1 MCFAFRMTQAR
12 LCLLILCVSILV
24 AAGPLEAQQEPA
36 APRAT
41 LLDEAK
47 RPPDALREAT
57 ARQEALDARPA
68 QTVPT
73 LLTLE
78 LATEILLQSNPTI
91 LAARQ
96 EVVAARG
103 DVLGVD
109 RWPNPELGFDVETLP
124 VGVER
129 EGTFLDGQELVLK
142 VEQLIETA
150 GKRSKRTA
158 VAELAVE
165 VSQSELLETVR
176 VVKFDLQRRHYD
188 VVLAKASLELSTEI
202 LDQFDEMIRLTEV
215 RYQQGEV
222 SGLEVSR
229 LRTERMR
236 FFSDQTE
243 AALGLANSKIAL
255 LELLGV
261 AEMST
266 EFSVAEELQ
275 FHGVNASAEAL
286 ARQAL
291 ANRPDLV
298 AQTSR
303 VQRALGQEEYE
314 KALGKPDLVPYFGYR
329 RDFIV
334 NALTFGVS
342 LPLPFFDRNQGG
354 VARALAETSRER
366 QDLRRVEL
374 QVRREVLEAY
384 NFVSARAVLIRA
396 LRAEYVPNARR
407 ARDIAQA
414 SYSLGALGLIAFLDA
429 ERAYRET
436 LLGYNQALYDHQVAT
451 FLLDAVVGEERV
463 Q

>member
-1 MCFAFRMTQAR
+1 MR
-12 LCLLILCVSILV
+12 
-24 AAGPLEAQQEPA
+24 PLQS
-36 APRAT
+36 
-41 LLDEAK
+41 
-47 RPPDALREAT
+47 
-57 ARQEALDARPA
+57 
-68 QTVPT
+68 VPT
-73 LLTLE
+73 LITLE
-78 LATEILLQSNPTI
+78 MATEILLQSNPTI

-96 EVVAARG
+96 DVVAAKA

-109 RWPNPELGFDVETLP
+109 IWPNPELGFDVENLP
-124 VGVER
+124 LGVER
-129 EGTFLDGQELVLK
+129 DLPFFNNQELVLK

-158 VAELAVE
+158 VAERGVE

-176 VVKFDLQRRHYD
+176 VVKLDLQRRHYD

-202 LDQFDEMIRLTEV
+202 LEQFDEMIRLTEV

-229 LRTERMR
+229 LKTERMR
-236 FFSDQTE
+236 FFSDQSN
-243 AALGLANSKIAL
+243 AALALSNSKLAQ

-261 AEMST
+261 AEMGA
-266 EFSVAEELQ
+266 EYEVAEELQ
-275 FHGVNASAEAL
+275 FHGVSVSPDLLEE
-286 ARQAL
+286 QAL
-291 ANRPDLV
+291 ANRPDLN
-298 AQTSR
+298 AQASR
-303 VQRALGQEEYE
+303 VQRALGQEEYA

-354 VARALAETSRER
+354 VARAIAETGRER
-366 QDLRRVEL
+366 QDLRQKEL
-374 QVRREVLEAY
+374 QVRREVREAY
-384 NFVSARAVLIRA
+384 NFAAARAELIRA
-396 LRAEYVPNARR
+396 LRADYVPSARR

-414 SYSLGALGLIAFLDA
+414 SYSLGALDLIAFLDA

-436 LLGYNQALYDHQVAT
+436 LLSYNQALYDHQLAT
-451 FLLDAVVGEERV
+451 FLLDAVVGEEPV

>member
-12 LCLLILCVSILV
+12 LCVLMFLASLLAV
-24 AAGPLEAQQEPA
+24 AGPLHAQQSSV
-36 APRAT
+36 
-41 LLDEAK
+41 
-47 RPPDALREAT
+47 PPDAGVQPETSQPLA
-57 ARQEALDARPA
+57 ALQEAAERQVSPDAQPRQA
-68 QTVPT
+68 VPT

-96 EVVAARG
+96 EVVAARA

-109 RWPNPELGFDVETLP
+109 LWPNPELGFDVENLP

-129 EGTFLDGQELVLK
+129 EGPFFDGQELVLK

-158 VAELAVE
+158 VAERGVE

-202 LDQFDEMIRLTEV
+202 LDQFDEIIRLTEV

-229 LRTERMR
+229 LRTERLR
-236 FFSDQTE
+236 FFSDQAD
-243 AALGLANSKIAL
+243 AALGLSNSKIAL

-261 AEMST
+261 AEMGA
-266 EFSVAEELQ
+266 EFDVVEELQ
-275 FHGVNASAEAL
+275 FHGVSTSAAL
-286 ARQAL
+286 LEEQAL
-291 ANRPDLV
+291 ANRPDLT
-298 AQTSR
+298 AQMSR
-303 VQRALGQEEYE
+303 VQRALGQEEYA
-314 KALGKPDLVPYFGYR
+314 KALGKPDLSPYFGYR
-329 RDFIV
+329 RDFVV
-334 NALTFGVS
+334 NAITFGVS

-354 VARALAETSRER
+354 VARALAETGRER
-366 QDLRRVEL
+366 QDLRLIEL
-374 QVRREVLEAY
+374 QVRREVREAF
-384 NFVSARAVLIRA
+384 NLVTARAVLIRA

-414 SYSLGALGLIAFLDA
+414 SYGLGALDLIAFLDA
-429 ERAYRET
+429 ERAYRAT

-451 FLLDAVVGEERV
+451 FLLDAVVGEEPVR
-463 Q
+463 